1 MKTNLPRL
9 AASNYS
15 NSAPLIWSFWRGSR
29 RTKVEYLPDAAP
41 AKCAA
46 MLKENLVDAALTP
59 VVEYQRI
66 RETLI
71 VPNVCVAAKKQVQSV
86 ILVTKGADLKSAES
100 IALDVSSK
108 TSVALT
114 QIIFREFFDKAPAF
128 VAHESDVE
136 KMLETTDVAL
146 LIGDPALRVD
156 RQKYRVFDIVELW
169 REFTGGGFVFAFWLA
184 NRNAVETVGQI
195 DFAAAR
201 DEGLQKIPEI
211 LDFYQKD
218 VALERADFEK
228 YLTESICY
236 SMDDELFAG
245 LQLFYQLA
253 HKHRLI
259 ENIKPISFL

>member
-15 NSAPLIWSFWRGSR
+15 NSAPLIWSFWRGAR
-29 RTKVEYLPDAAP
+29 RNEVEYLPDAAP
-41 AKCAA
+41 AKCAE
-46 MLKENLVDAALTP
+46 MLRENLVDAALTP
-59 VVEYQRI
+59 VIEYQRI

-71 VPNVCVAAKKQVQSV
+71 VPNVCVAARKKVESV
-86 ILVTKGADLKSAES
+86 ILVTKGADLKLANSV
-100 IALDVSSK
+100 ALDVSSK

-114 QIIFREFFDKAPAF
+114 RIIFREFLGKTPEF

-136 KMLETTDVAL
+136 KMLETADAAL
-146 LIGDPALRVD
+146 LIGDPALRVN
-156 RQKYRVFDIVELW
+156 RAKYRIFDIVELW
-169 REFTGGGFVFAFWLA
+169 REFTGCGFVFAFWLV
-184 NRNAVETVGQI
+184 NQNAVKIIEQI

-201 DEGLQKIPEI
+201 DEGLRKISEI

-218 VALERADFEK
+218 VSLERADFEK
-228 YLTESICY
+228 YLTESIVY
-236 SMDDELFAG
+236 TLDDELFAG
-245 LQLFYQLA
+245 LRLFYQLA